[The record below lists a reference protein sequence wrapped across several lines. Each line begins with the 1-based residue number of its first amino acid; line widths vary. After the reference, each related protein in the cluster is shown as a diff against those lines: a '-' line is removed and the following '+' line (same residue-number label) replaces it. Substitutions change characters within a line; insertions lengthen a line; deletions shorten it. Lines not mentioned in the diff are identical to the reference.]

1 MKKDKDMEKQVLT
14 TAEALFLEKGYALTT
29 TTEIAKR
36 VGCNQALIHY
46 YFRTKEK
53 LFEAVFFKKIIVF
66 ISSFVQ
72 VDEKNISFEDKLKYK
87 IEAHFD
93 LLKKNQQLPFLII
106 NEMITNPERI
116 KFFKE
121 KMSNNNTS
129 VYKQFV
135 EDLEVE
141 IEAGRIRQI
150 SVIDIIFM
158 ILTLNISVFL
168 MKPMLMEILGLDEK
182 GFGEFAENRKKE
194 NVMTI
199 MKSLKP

>member
-1 MKKDKDMEKQVLT
+1 
-14 TAEALFLEKGYALTT
+14 
-29 TTEIAKR
+29 
-36 VGCNQALIHY
+36 
-46 YFRTKEK
+46 
-53 LFEAVFFKKIIVF
+53 
-66 ISSFVQ
+66 
-72 VDEKNISFEDKLKYK
+72 
-87 IEAHFD
+87 
-93 LLKKNQQLPFLII
+93 
-106 NEMITNPERI
+106 
-116 KFFKE
+116 
-121 KMSNNNTS
+121 NNTS
-129 VYKQFV
+129 VYKQVV